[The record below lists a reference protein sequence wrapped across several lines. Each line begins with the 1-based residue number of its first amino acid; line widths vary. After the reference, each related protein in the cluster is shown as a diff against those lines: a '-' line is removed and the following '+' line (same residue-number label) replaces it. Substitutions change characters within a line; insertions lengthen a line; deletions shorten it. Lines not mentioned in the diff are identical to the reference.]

1 MNNYAVSDEKSKLD
15 INFIHSFIRNS
26 YWGKGRSLEDVTETI
41 ENSDCFGIY
50 DNNEQ
55 IGFARVVSDHVI
67 FAYLFDVFIIEEYRG
82 RGLSKILLNAVFES
96 PKYKKVRKWYLATR
110 DAHELYKKFGFQPLA
125 KAERLMEKVIAGK

>member
-1 MNNYAVSDEKSKLD
+1 MNNYAVSDDKSKLD

-55 IGFARVVSDHVI
+55 IGFARVVSDQVI
-67 FAYLFDVFIIEEYRG
+67 FAYLFDVFY
-82 RGLSKILLNAVFES
+82 
-96 PKYKKVRKWYLATR
+96 
-110 DAHELYKKFGFQPLA
+110 
-125 KAERLMEKVIAGK
+125 